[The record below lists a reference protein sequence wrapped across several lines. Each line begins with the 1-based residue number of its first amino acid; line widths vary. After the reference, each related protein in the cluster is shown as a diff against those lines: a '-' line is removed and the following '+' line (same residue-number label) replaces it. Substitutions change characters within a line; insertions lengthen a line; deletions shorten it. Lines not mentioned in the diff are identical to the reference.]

1 MKDTKGKKGAPML
14 VKSTVKD
21 KTRKVE
27 EKYVAFFVSFQHRH
41 FCPGIWSVKE
51 EVVPGIL
58 YMGYDGTFDWFTL

>member
-27 EKYVAFFVSFQHRH
+27 EKYAALFVSFQHRH
-41 FCPGIWSVKE
+41 FCPGIWSE
-51 EVVPGIL
+51 SRSCSWNTL
-58 YMGYDGTFDWFTL
+58 YGL

>member
-27 EKYVAFFVSFQHRH
+27 EKYVAFFVSFQYRH
-41 FCPGIWSVKE
+41 FCPGIWSE
-51 EVVPGIL
+51 SRSCS
-58 YMGYDGTFDWFTL
+58 